1 MTTPQPREPRDE
13 FVEHHLSLDE
23 RLDEAFRRYDVAF
36 HDHSDKLVEARMNL
50 ALLLWTD
57 DEPPNEVTQ
66 QLRLDGEVLLRETP
80 ALPDAPDTPA
90 PRQDADVHEP
100 SAGS

>member
-1 MTTPQPREPRDE
+1 MTGATSGYALATMSTPRPRDPAD
-13 FVEHHLSLDE
+13 SLEQHPTSDE

-57 DEPPNEVTQ
+57 EDPPPEVSQ
-66 QLRLDGEVLLRETP
+66 QLHYDAEVLLRETP
-80 ALPDAPDTPA
+80 PLPES
-90 PRQDADVHEP
+90 EP
-100 SAGS
+100 EP

>member
-1 MTTPQPREPRDE
+1 MTRAISGYATCTMSAPRPRRPADS
-13 FVEHHLSLDE
+13 FEHPTSDE

-57 DEPPNEVTQ
+57 EDPPAEVSQ
-66 QLRLDGEVLLRETP
+66 QLHYDAEVLLRETP
-80 ALPDAPDTPA
+80 PLPESAP
-90 PRQDADVHEP
+90 
-100 SAGS
+100 

>member
-1 MTTPQPREPRDE
+1 MSGGASGYALDTMSTPRPRRPAD
-13 FVEHHLSLDE
+13 SLAQHPTSDE

-57 DEPPNEVTQ
+57 EDPPLEVSQ
-66 QLRLDGEVLLRETP
+66 QLHYDAEVLLRETP
-80 ALPDAPDTPA
+80 PLPEPDA
-90 PRQDADVHEP
+90 E
-100 SAGS
+100 S

>member
-1 MTTPQPREPRDE
+1 MMSTPQPRGAKDD

-57 DEPPNEVTQ
+57 EDPPTEVTQ

-80 ALPDAPDTPA
+80 ALPETPN
-90 PRQDADVHEP
+90 PRQASDP
-100 SAGS
+100 QS

>member
-1 MTTPQPREPRDE
+1 MSRRRGGYADLTMSTPLPREPADT

-36 HDHSDKLVEARMNL
+36 HDRSDHLVEARMNL

-57 DEPPNEVTQ
+57 EDPPQEVRQ
-66 QLRLDGEVLLRETP
+66 QLHLDGEVLLRETP
-80 ALPDAPDTPA
+80 PLP
-90 PRQDADVHEP
+90 EE
-100 SAGS
+100 

>member
-1 MTTPQPREPRDE
+1 MTAPEPRPPGDD
-13 FVEHHLSLDE
+13 FVDHHLTLDE

-57 DEPPNEVTQ
+57 EDPPAEVRTQ
-66 QLRLDGEVLLRETP
+66 IAYDAEVLLRETP
-80 ALPDAPDTPA
+80 PL
-90 PRQDADVHEP
+90 
-100 SAGS
+100 